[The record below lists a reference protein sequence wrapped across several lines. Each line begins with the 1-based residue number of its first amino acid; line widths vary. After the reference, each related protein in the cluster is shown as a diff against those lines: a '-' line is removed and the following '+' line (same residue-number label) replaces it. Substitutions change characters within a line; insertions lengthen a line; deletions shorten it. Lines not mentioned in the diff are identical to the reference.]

1 MSLEQDIK
9 DLTESIGKLIS
20 VMGQPLP
27 TIEEP
32 KKPAKKKAV
41 KKEAPVV
48 EAPVTPEVVIPV
60 PAPVVASTAPF
71 TDGQG
76 LTAYVMKK
84 YQELGPEKG
93 ATIQAVLNDM
103 GYQNINEV
111 KPEHYSA
118 LHAGIEAL

>member
-41 KKEAPVV
+41 KKEAPEV
-48 EAPVTPEVVIPV
+48 VTPA